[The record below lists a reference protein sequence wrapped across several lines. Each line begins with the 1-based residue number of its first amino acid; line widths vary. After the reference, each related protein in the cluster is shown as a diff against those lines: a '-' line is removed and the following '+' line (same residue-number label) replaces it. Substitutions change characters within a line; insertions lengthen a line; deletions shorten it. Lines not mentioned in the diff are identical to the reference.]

1 MYFKYSYWPTNQLLM
16 ACTFTCTL
24 QVCRLEPYD
33 TFMCKDIINMH
44 HKDHTHFTQKQIVP
58 DLNIPEPW
66 PSRNEASIYQR
77 KIYVAHLLWCLLSH
91 WWQTM
96 QQRLRIQWPIIF
108 LKTSWRNFFLPHVN
122 PGSTSPTTGHSQI
135 TREDMLYAKLTNT
148 HKCTYHQNSCQPNH
162 SLATMIPYS

>member
-1 MYFKYSYWPTNQLLM
+1 
-16 ACTFTCTL
+16 
-24 QVCRLEPYD
+24 
-33 TFMCKDIINMH
+33 MCKDIINTH
-44 HKDHTHFTQKQIVP
+44 HKDHTHFTQKQVVP

-108 LKTSWRNFFLPHVN
+108 LKTSWRNFFYCTSTQVLPVLLQDIARSQGRICCMPNWLTPTSVPTTKIAVN
-122 PGSTSPTTGHSQI
+122 P
-135 TREDMLYAKLTNT
+135 NT
-148 HKCTYHQNSCQPNH
+148 HWLPRSHTARASDNLLKNRGLWVKVEQAEK
-162 SLATMIPYS
+162 LARGYDATSVDH